1 MGPNFFKKPQESS
14 EINPQATERKAGPEL
29 PPRLERLGA
38 KESQETQAQA
48 TVEAEQK
55 QKPASLASTS
65 LPQMATAPVLEA
77 KSELRQKV
85 ENILEQDLQD
95 VYFKMEP
102 AVQKKFK
109 FQGEVTA
116 KKIEAVLA
124 GTKIKANEIF
134 KLLVEWLKVIP
145 GVNKFFIRQAAK
157 IKTNKILDLKK

>member
-77 KSELRQKV
+77 KSELRQKE

-102 AVQKKFK
+102 AGQNK